1 VEPFIELGVPGSG
14 EAAPPHRG
22 PRRLG
27 VRGARPWPAAVALL
41 LVLSAVTVGSR
52 PMPMLELVASLPAGA
67 MYLNADAENLYV
79 IRADG
84 ATTSTL
90 TGYGWR
96 DGDLRWQRTL
106 AGHRNGLSVVAGRP
120 FLLDPPCG
128 GVAGGTVQRLDPA
141 TGEVRWTVPGVPT
154 AVVPAPAVVTGDS
167 AFAKLRKVKGDVA
180 VTDGARLLVAYLP
193 DPDCGAAYVPR
204 DDPYPVALSAVD
216 ADTGFPQWTVDMR
229 PTERLAIPDRGAAAW
244 FATWDRD
251 GLVRVHDGVT
261 GATTSTA
268 QLATIVPTTLQEAVR
283 VIGDQLV
290 VARQLVNGAL
300 LSAYRPDTLE
310 LVWRRTLVPVEPV
323 TLGQQAYGP
332 SVESCGP
339 MICVPTPN
347 DVTVLA
353 PATGETLWQRPL
365 VVDVDTG
372 AELLLARD
380 RVDFSH
386 LRAVYWHTGRDA
398 LDLAGWHPVSTVV
411 GDPGTGL
418 VERFDGD
425 TARVAAF
432 DLRTGGLRVL
442 GTVTPVP
449 SRCALVGRR
458 LGCIAGNSDT
468 ISVWRVPE

>member
-1 VEPFIELGVPGSG
+1 MEPYIDLGVPGTP
-14 EAAPPHRG
+14 AAAARPVGIPAR
-22 PRRLG
+22 
-27 VRGARPWPAAVALL
+27 RPWPAAVALL

-79 IRADG
+79 VRADG

-90 TGYGWR
+90 TAYGWR
-96 DGDLRWQRTL
+96 DGDPRWQRTL
-106 AGHRNGLSVVAGRP
+106 AGHRNGLYVVAGRP

-128 GVAGGTVQRLDPA
+128 GVAGGTVERLDPA
-141 TGEVRWTVPGVPT
+141 TGEVRWTLPGVP
-154 AVVPAPAVVTGDS
+154 AALLPAPAVVADDS
-167 AFAKLRKVKGDVA
+167 ALAKLRKVKGDVA
-180 VTDGARLLVAYLP
+180 ATDGARLLMAYLP
-193 DPDCGAAYVPR
+193 DPDCGAAHASRV
-204 DDPYPVALSAVD
+204 DPYPVALSAVD

-244 FATWDRD
+244 FATWDRN

-283 VIGDQLV
+283 VIGDQLLV
-290 VARQLVNGAL
+290 TRQLVNGAL

-310 LVWRRTLVPVEPV
+310 PVWRRTLVPVEPV
-323 TLGQQAYGP
+323 TLAQQAYGP
-332 SVESCGP
+332 SIESCGGQAALV
-339 MICVPTPN
+339 CVPTPN
-347 DVTVLA
+347 DVTVLD
-353 PATGETLWQRPL
+353 PATGDTLWRRPV
-365 VVDVDTG
+365 VVDVDTD
-372 AELLLARD
+372 ANLLVARD

-386 LRAVYWHTGRDA
+386 TRAVHWHTGQDA

-418 VERFDGD
+418 LERAGGD
-425 TARVAAF
+425 TTRVAAL
-432 DLRTGGLRVL
+432 DLRTGDLRVL